1 MSQHASTTDHKAA
14 AADAPKDARPDIR
27 GILEGFK
34 LPGFDFDAFV
44 ESRKLDIDVV
54 TQTTAATFTGVRTIA
69 DKQGELLKSGLNE
82 VGAALRA
89 VPSDVAKSTGIV
101 RKQRDL
107 VRDGLSSA
115 LASMKE
121 IAEAARKSQSEVI
134 EIASGRVRCDVEEI
148 RRLANRPHEKTA
160 K

>member
-34 LPGFDFDAFV
+34 LPGFDLDAP
-44 ESRKLDIDVV
+44 SRA
-54 TQTTAATFTGVRTIA
+54 TAATFTGVRTIA

-89 VPSDVAKSTGIV
+89 VPSDVAKSSDSV
-101 RKQRDL
+101 REQREL
-107 VRDGLSSA
+107 VQDALSSA
-115 LASMKE
+115 LASMKQV
-121 IAEAARKSQSEVI
+121 AEAARKSQSEVI
-134 EIASGRVRCDVEEI
+134 EIASGRVRSDVEEI
-148 RRLANRPHEKTA
+148 RRLANCSHEETA

>member
-14 AADAPKDARPDIR
+14 AADAPKRARPDIR

-34 LPGFDFDAFV
+34 LPGFDLDAFV